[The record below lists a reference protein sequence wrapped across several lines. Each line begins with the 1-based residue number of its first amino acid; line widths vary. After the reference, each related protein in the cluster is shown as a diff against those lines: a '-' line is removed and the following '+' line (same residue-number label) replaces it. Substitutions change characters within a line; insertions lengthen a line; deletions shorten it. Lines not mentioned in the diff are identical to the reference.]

1 MSYLQRWFYLTP
13 FEVNA
18 WVNQYLNSF
27 IGIIIYPCPCN
38 GLIISKQSDQSLNH
52 ITIEI
57 DNKLAALSLWQFD
70 DGLRIR

>member
-1 MSYLQRWFYLTP
+1 MFLQIHVLSSTVVLP

-27 IGIIIYPCPCN
+27 MGMIIYPCPRN

-57 DNKLAALSLWQFD
+57 DNKLFKTTYSHSKQS
-70 DGLRIR
+70 